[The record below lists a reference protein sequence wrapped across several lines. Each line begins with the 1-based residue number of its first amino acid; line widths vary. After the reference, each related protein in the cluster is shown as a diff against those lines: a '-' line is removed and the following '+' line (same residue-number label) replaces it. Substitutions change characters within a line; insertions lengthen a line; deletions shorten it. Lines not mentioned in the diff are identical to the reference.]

1 MRKLL
6 SAIFVTLLTVTTVA
20 CSGNADQADED
31 AIRLAGMAD
40 QAVTVASESIENP
53 VLRQIAFGELD
64 GSHRF
69 IFTDPAATVGV
80 EVIAE
85 TPALPVAEWQV
96 RDSEFVMHRPEAG
109 LDVSSVRVGPG
120 AVLDAASDQW
130 PGCELRSMTLV
141 GGDEGARWY
150 VFCNL
155 PEGVVSGKVNVV
167 TGELTDSDAPPARV
181 PAIAT
186 PVTPTS
192 G

>member
-20 CSGNADQADED
+20 CSENADQADED
-31 AIRLAGMAD
+31 AVRLAEMA
-40 QAVTVASESIENP
+40 ARATTLASESIENP

-69 IFTDPAATVGV
+69 IFTDPAASVGV
-80 EVIAE
+80 EIIAE
-85 TPALPVAEWQV
+85 TPALPAAEWQV
-96 RDSEFVMHRPEAG
+96 RDSEFVMQRPEAG
-109 LDVSSVRVGPG
+109 LDVGSVSVGPR

-141 GGDEGARWY
+141 GGNEGASWY

-155 PEGVVSGKVNVV
+155 PEGVVSGTVDPV
-167 TGELTDSDAPPARV
+167 TGELTDSDAPPARI
-181 PAIAT
+181 PAVAT